1 MDLTT
6 DLGPLVSAAQ
16 KRAVDRYILLGL
28 EEGATLR
35 CGGNAEEPELADGH
49 FVRPTIFTGVRNDM
63 RIAQEE
69 IFGPVL
75 CVIRYETVSDAINI
89 ANDTAYGLAAS
100 VWSRDLQVAR
110 SIRAGTVWIND
121 HHLINA
127 KAPFGGY
134 KDSGIGRELGPQ
146 ALEPYTEVKHIHTDM
161 TQERT
166 RRIWVDVVAPRL
178 DESFA
183 SME

>member
-1 MDLTT
+1 
-6 DLGPLVSAAQ
+6 
-16 KRAVDRYILLGL
+16 
-28 EEGATLR
+28 
-35 CGGNAEEPELADGH
+35 
-49 FVRPTIFTGVRNDM
+49 M

-75 CVIRYETVSDAINI
+75 AVLRYETIGEAITI
-89 ANDTAYGLAAS
+89 ANDTRYGLAAS
-100 VWSRDLQVAR
+100 VWSRDLQEA
-110 SIRAGTVWIND
+110 SELAQALRAGTVWIND

-146 ALEPYTEVKHIHTDM
+146 ALEPYTEVKHIHTDL
-161 TQERT
+161 TQERS
-166 RRIWVDVVAPRL
+166 RRIWVDVVAPQL

-183 SME
+183 AIDALNRE